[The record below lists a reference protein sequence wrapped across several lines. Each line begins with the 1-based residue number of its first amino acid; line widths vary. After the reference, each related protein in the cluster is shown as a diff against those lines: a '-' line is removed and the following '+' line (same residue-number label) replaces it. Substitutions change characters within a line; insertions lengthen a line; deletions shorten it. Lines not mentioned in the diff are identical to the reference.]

1 MSIAPRVVAALAL
14 VTALV
19 ALPVAAQAPRTGG
32 AAVVAVSGDP
42 GHFNPA
48 ISTAGPLHAV
58 ADSLYN
64 GLVALDRAGDP
75 VPDLARSWEVA
86 PDGRTVTFRLAD
98 GVRWHDSRP
107 FTSAD
112 VRFSF
117 EEVLF
122 KFHARARAGL
132 APAVE
137 AVDAPDPATVVFRL
151 RRPHP
156 ALLRQLDVTEA
167 PIVPRHVHAGT
178 DPMQSPANLKPVG
191 TGPFKLE
198 SYRRDEEVVLVRNT
212 DYFKPGLPRLDRL
225 IFRIVPDAATQVN
238 AFLAGE
244 VDVLSR
250 VTPIDLQ
257 RLRGRPVTV
266 VDTTAGPGGAN
277 CVMTLAFNLNR
288 PVLADLRV
296 RRALALAID
305 RRQMLER
312 VVFGQGRVASAPIAS
327 GIGWAHA
334 PGLLDGIAVDPAA
347 ANRLLDEA
355 GLARGAD
362 GVRATFDILHFPA
375 FARYSELMRQ
385 NLAAVGIA
393 LNVRMLDQA
402 AFAPAVFTDRAF
414 DLALI
419 SYCNGTDPEIGVRRM
434 VHSTSIGTVPFSNAA
449 HVRDAE
455 VDRLF
460 DLAGA
465 SVDEAVR
472 GEAYR
477 AAQRRIVELL
487 PYWWLV
493 ETDFS
498 AAWRDDLADFA
509 PWSGQFAETAW
520 RRR

>member
-1 MSIAPRVVAALAL
+1 MPLAARIVACLAVALATGVAA
-14 VTALV
+14 
-19 ALPVAAQAPRTGG
+19 AQTPRAGG

-58 ADSLYN
+58 AGSLYN

-75 VPDLARSWEVA
+75 VPDLARSWAVA

-98 GVRWHDSRP
+98 GVRWHDGQP

-112 VRFSF
+112 VKFAF

-122 KFHARARAGL
+122 RFHARARAGL

-137 AVDAPDPATVVFRL
+137 AIDAPDPATVVFRL

-156 ALLRQLDVTEA
+156 ALLRQLDVSEA

-178 DPMQSPANLKPVG
+178 DVMQSPANLRPIG

-198 SYRRDEEVVLVRNT
+198 SYRRDEEVVLVRNP

-250 VTPIDLQ
+250 VTPIDVQ
-257 RLRGRPVTV
+257 RLRVRPVTV

-288 PVLADLRV
+288 PALADLRV
-296 RRALALAID
+296 RQAFTRAID
-305 RRQMLER
+305 RRQILDR

-327 GIGWAHA
+327 GIAWAHA
-334 PGLLDGIAVDPAA
+334 PGLLDGVTVDVTA

-375 FARYSELMRQ
+375 FARYSDLMRQ

-393 LNVRMLDQA
+393 LNVRMLDPA

-455 VDRLF
+455 IDRLF
-460 DLAGA
+460 DEAGA
-465 SVDEAVR
+465 TTDEAAR
-472 GEAYR
+472 GVAYR
-477 AAQRRIVELL
+477 AAQRRIADLL

-498 AAWRDDLADFA
+498 AAWNDAFADFA
-509 PWSGQFAETAW
+509 PWSGQIAETAW